1 MKSNVSRLGAR
12 RKPFRCNPRSYKS
25 HRPPKVFLVNR
36 IRKKLQVSGIQ
47 AGILLDIGCGNG
59 GYIDALSR
67 HMDMSFVGMDNSMEM
82 LEQATTHRCTKIFIN
97 ASFNSGLPFKSGIF
111 NAIISVDSIHFC
123 VDMDFLFQE
132 INRILIPGGIFVIC
146 THTEDDLKRQTLG
159 AFFPKTMVIEASAAK
174 KLKNI
179 CGIARKRGLR
189 QLAGERDIKTFSP
202 NSTYIKLFSK
212 KCASALHYIPPSD
225 FYKGIQRLKYMAATK
240 IRVAVDSYTTFV
252 FQKPHI

>member
-1 MKSNVSRLGAR
+1 
-12 RKPFRCNPRSYKS
+12 
-25 HRPPKVFLVNR
+25 
-36 IRKKLQVSGIQ
+36 
-47 AGILLDIGCGNG
+47 
-59 GYIDALSR
+59 
-67 HMDMSFVGMDNSMEM
+67 MDMSFVGMDNSMEM

>member
-179 CGIARKRGLR
+179 CG
-189 QLAGERDIKTFSP
+189 
-202 NSTYIKLFSK
+202 
-212 KCASALHYIPPSD
+212 
-225 FYKGIQRLKYMAATK
+225 
-240 IRVAVDSYTTFV
+240 
-252 FQKPHI
+252 